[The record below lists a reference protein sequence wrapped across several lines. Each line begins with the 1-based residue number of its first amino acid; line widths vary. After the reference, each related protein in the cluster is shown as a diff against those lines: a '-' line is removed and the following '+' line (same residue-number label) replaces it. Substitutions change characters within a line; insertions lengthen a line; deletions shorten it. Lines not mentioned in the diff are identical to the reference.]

1 MLVLVI
7 ARQFDF
13 FRPFVNNPFSPIAS
27 LTVAHAMLR
36 GVTMPN
42 PISRLLTNAQRRSA
56 IIVLPLLTFALI
68 TPMTVSCQRSAANP
82 DSGIEEL
89 RGLVRSASGRPAVND
104 LTRIESRYPRTR
116 TAALARFLRGY
127 LYYGAQNYQAAVEA
141 LDGQAISATTSLG
154 DYAFFYRAESEAAS
168 DGKSAARRDYG
179 TVYAKY
185 PDSLKVRDARLRAA
199 EMAVALGDSASAI
212 KDLARMVETNDADAS
227 YITGQAHEAMGKIDR
242 AVESYRRIYYEL
254 PATSASVQAE
264 ARLAAL
270 NASPKD
276 NPGSFREERSRA
288 DALFEARQYAEAAA
302 AYDQLIARFPEAD
315 RIDEIQLRRG
325 VSLLNSKQTV
335 QAVTALARVSD
346 RSPELRAEAMFHQA
360 DALRRVNRSAESSV
374 VVDRLLGQYSKTH
387 WASEALY
394 SLAAYLNKQERETEA
409 AGRYRQL
416 LASFPK
422 SQYAPEASY
431 NLGLFAYKSKSYAD
445 AARTLEQHLASY
457 RYPDTKFIGE
467 ACLWAAKS
475 EERLGHKSRALALYD
490 LVNERYRYGYHGYV
504 AGLRSAA
511 LRKAEPSL
519 TPEQTRPGS
528 ELESI
533 RANVTYIEPI
543 QETADGSESVRIA
556 KANDLEVI
564 GLDEIAVRELNRA
577 LEAAPA
583 SPKINL
589 RLAGLYS
596 RRGENFQATLVLRKG
611 YPDLYSYRESDVP
624 REAWEIFFPMVA
636 WSAIKEE
643 AKRYGIDPY
652 IAAGLIRQ
660 ESVFNPN
667 AISRVGAR
675 GLMQV
680 MPATGQVVSKRQG
693 IGTITAADLY
703 NPVLNIKLGMNYLA
717 QVIGQFGR
725 IEYAAAAYNAGP
737 SRAQRWIAERGSMDI
752 EDWIESIPFSE
763 TRGYVQGVLRY
774 AANYRRL
781 YKE

>member
-1 MLVLVI
+1 
-7 ARQFDF
+7 
-13 FRPFVNNPFSPIAS
+13 
-27 LTVAHAMLR
+27 
-36 GVTMPN
+36 MPN
-42 PISRLLTNAQRRSA
+42 PFNRLLTNLQRLSA
-56 IIVLPLLTFALI
+56 IAVLPLLTFALI
-68 TPMTVSCQRSAANP
+68 TPMTVSCQRSAADP

-89 RGLVRSASGRPAVND
+89 RALVRASAGRPAVPE
-104 LTRIESRYPRTR
+104 LTRIESRFPRTR
-116 TAALARFLRGY
+116 AASLARFLRGY
-127 LYYGAQNYQAAVEA
+127 LYYAAQNYPAAVEA
-141 LDGQAISATTSLG
+141 LDARTISATTSIG

-168 DGKSAARRDYG
+168 DGKSAARGDYG
-179 TVYAKY
+179 TVHAKY
-185 PDSLKVRDARLRAA
+185 PDSLRAREAKLRAA
-199 EMAVALGDSASAI
+199 DMAIALGDPVSAI
-212 KDLARMVETNDADAS
+212 KDLARMAEANDANAI
-227 YITGQAHEAMGKIDR
+227 YITAQAYEASGKTDQ
-242 AVESYRRIYYEL
+242 AVKSYRRVYYEL
-254 PATSASVQAE
+254 PATSISVQAE
-264 ARLAAL
+264 ARLSAL

-276 NPGSFREERSRA
+276 NAGSFQEERARA
-288 DALFEARQYAEAAA
+288 DALFEARQFAEGAA

-315 RIDEIQLRRG
+315 RIDEIHLRRG
-325 VSLLNSKQTV
+325 VSLLNGKQPA
-335 QAVTALARVSD
+335 QAITELSRVSD
-346 RSPELRAEAMFHQA
+346 RTAELRAEAMFHQA
-360 DALRRVNRSAESSV
+360 DALRRANRLAESSV
-374 VVDRLLGQYSKTH
+374 SVDRLLAQYPKTR
-387 WASEALY
+387 WAVEALY
-394 SLAAYLNKQERETEA
+394 SLAAYLNKQERAAEA
-409 AGRYRQL
+409 GNRYRQL

-431 NLGLFAYKSKSYAD
+431 NLGWFAYKSKSYAD
-445 AARTLEQHLASY
+445 AARILEQHLASY
-457 RYPDTKFIGE
+457 RYPDTKFVGE

-475 EERLGHKSRALALYD
+475 EERLGNKSRALALYD

-504 AGLRSAA
+504 AGIRSAA

-519 TPEQTRPGS
+519 KPEQPRPGS
-528 ELESI
+528 DLESI
-533 RANVTYIEPI
+533 RANITHIEPI
-543 QETADGSESVRIA
+543 QETADGSESARIA
-556 KANDLEVI
+556 RANDLEII
-564 GLDEIAVRELNRA
+564 GLDDLAVRELNKA
-577 LEAAPA
+577 LEAAPT

-636 WSAIKEE
+636 WAAIKEE

-660 ESVFNPN
+660 ESVFSPN
-667 AISRVGAR
+667 AISRAGAR

-680 MPATGQVVSKRQG
+680 MPATGQLVSKRQG
-693 IGTITAADLY
+693 GGSITAADLY

-717 QVIGQFGR
+717 QVLGQFGR

>member
-1 MLVLVI
+1 MLKAI
-7 ARQFDF
+7 R
-13 FRPFVNNPFSPIAS
+13 
-27 LTVAHAMLR
+27 
-36 GVTMPN
+36 
-42 PISRLLTNAQRRSA
+42 RLLMNLQRRSA

-68 TPMTVSCQRSAANP
+68 TPLTASCQRSAADP
-82 DSGIEEL
+82 DNGIEEL
-89 RGLVRSASGRPAVND
+89 RGLVRGASGRPTANE
-104 LTRIESRYPRTR
+104 LARIESRYSRTR

-127 LYYGAQNYQAAVEA
+127 LYYAAQNYQAAVEA
-141 LDGQAISATTSLG
+141 LDGQTISATSSLG

-168 DGKSAARRDYG
+168 DAKSQARRDYG
-179 TVYAKY
+179 TVDAKY
-185 PDSLKVRDARLRAA
+185 PDSLKAREAKLRAA
-199 EMAVALGDSASAI
+199 EIAVALGDPASAI
-212 KDLARMVETNDADAS
+212 KDLARMVEANDADATF
-227 YITGQAHEAMGKIDR
+227 ITAQAHEAMGKTDR

-254 PATSASVQAE
+254 PATNASAQAE
-264 ARLAAL
+264 GRLAAL
-270 NASPKD
+270 NASPK
-276 NPGSFREERSRA
+276 NNAGSFQQERARA
-288 DALFEARQYAEAAA
+288 DGLFEARQYAEAAA
-302 AYDQLIARFPEAD
+302 AYEQLLARFPEAD
-315 RIDEIQLRRG
+315 RIDEIHLRRG
-325 VSLLNSKQTV
+325 VSLLNSKQPA
-335 QAVTALARVSD
+335 QATSALARVSD
-346 RSPELRAEAMFHQA
+346 RRPELRAEAMFHQA
-360 DALRRVNRSAESSV
+360 EALRRANRSAESSAL
-374 VVDRLLGQYSKTH
+374 VDHLLAQYSKTR

-394 SLAAYLNKQERETEA
+394 GLAAYLNKQERETEA
-409 AGRYRQL
+409 ASRYRQL

-431 NLGLFAYKSKSYAD
+431 NLGWFAYKSKSYAD
-445 AARTLEQHLASY
+445 AARILEQHLASY
-457 RYPDTKFIGE
+457 RYPDTRFIGE
-467 ACLWAAKS
+467 ASLWAAKS

-490 LVNERYRYGYHGYV
+490 LLNERYRYGYHGYV

-511 LRKAEPSL
+511 LRKADPSL
-519 TPEQTRPGS
+519 KPDQLKPGS
-528 ELESI
+528 DLESI
-533 RANVTYIEPI
+533 GANITHVEPI
-543 QETADGSESVRIA
+543 QETADGSEAARIA
-556 KANDLEVI
+556 KANDLEAI
-564 GLDEIAVRELNRA
+564 GLDELAVRELNKA
-577 LEAAPA
+577 LGAAPA

-589 RLAGLYS
+589 RLARLYS

-660 ESVFNPN
+660 ESVFDPN

-680 MPATGQVVSKRQG
+680 MPATGQLVSKRQG
-693 IGTITAADLY
+693 AGTITPADLY

-737 SRAQRWIAERGSMDI
+737 SRAQKWIAERGSMDI
-752 EDWIESIPFSE
+752 EDWIETIPFSE

-781 YKE
+781 YKD

>member
-1 MLVLVI
+1 ML
-7 ARQFDF
+7 
-13 FRPFVNNPFSPIAS
+13 
-27 LTVAHAMLR
+27 
-36 GVTMPN
+36 N
-42 PISRLLTNAQRRSA
+42 PIRLGLINARRGSA
-56 IIVLPLLTFALI
+56 IIVLPLLIFALI
-68 TPMTVSCQRSAANP
+68 TPMTASCQRSAANP
-82 DSGIEEL
+82 DAGIEEL
-89 RGLVRSASGRPAVND
+89 RGLVRGASGRPAVTE

-127 LYYGAQNYQAAVEA
+127 LYYAAQNYQAAVEA
-141 LDGQAISATTSLG
+141 LDGQAIAAATSLG

-168 DGKSAARRDYG
+168 DAKTGARRDYE
-179 TVYAKY
+179 TVYAKHA
-185 PDSLKVRDARLRAA
+185 DSLKAPEARLRAA
-199 EMAVALGDSASAI
+199 EIAVALGDATSAI
-212 KDLARMVETNDADAS
+212 KDLARVVEANDADAT
-227 YITGQAHEAMGKIDR
+227 YITAQAHEAMGKTDR
-242 AVESYRRIYYEL
+242 AVELYRRIYYEL
-254 PATSASVQAE
+254 PATRASVQAE

-276 NPGSFREERSRA
+276 KAGSFQEERSRA

-302 AYDQLIARFPEAD
+302 AYDQLASRFPEAD
-315 RIDEIQLRRG
+315 RIDEVHLRRG
-325 VSLLNSKQTV
+325 VSLLNSKQQV
-335 QAVTALARVSD
+335 QAIAELARVSD
-346 RSPELRAEAMFHQA
+346 RSPDLRAEAMFHQA
-360 DALRRVNRSAESSV
+360 DALRRANRSAESV
-374 VVDRLLGQYSKTH
+374 AAVDRLLGQYSKTR
-387 WASEALY
+387 WASEALF

-409 AGRYRQL
+409 ASRYRQL
-416 LASFPK
+416 LAAFPK
-422 SQYAPEASY
+422 SPYAPEASY
-431 NLGLFAYKSKSYAD
+431 NLGRFAYKSKNYAD
-445 AARTLEQHLASY
+445 AARILEQHLASY

-475 EERLGHKSRALALYD
+475 EERLGHKSLALALYD

-519 TPEQTRPGS
+519 KPEYAKPGS
-528 ELESI
+528 DLESI
-533 RANVTYIEPI
+533 RANVTYVEPI
-543 QETADGSESVRIA
+543 QETAEGSESVRIA
-556 KANDLEVI
+556 KANDLEII
-564 GLDEIAVRELNRA
+564 GLDELAVKELNKA

-624 REAWEIFFPMVA
+624 REAWEIFFPLAA
-636 WSAIKEE
+636 WDAIKEE

-667 AISRVGAR
+667 AISRAGAR

-680 MPATGQVVSKRQG
+680 MPATGQLVSKRQG
-693 IGTITAADLY
+693 GGSITAADLY
-703 NPVLNIKLGMNYLA
+703 NPALNIKLGMNYLA
-717 QVIGQFGR
+717 QVLGQFGR

-752 EDWIESIPFSE
+752 EDWIENIPFSE

>member
-1 MLVLVI
+1 
-7 ARQFDF
+7 
-13 FRPFVNNPFSPIAS
+13 
-27 LTVAHAMLR
+27 
-36 GVTMPN
+36 MPN
-42 PISRLLTNAQRRSA
+42 QVSRLLSRLQRRSA
-56 IIVLPLLTFALI
+56 IVALPLLTFALI
-68 TPMTVSCQRSAANP
+68 APMTVSCQRSAADR

-89 RGLVRSASGRPAVND
+89 RALVRGSSGRPAVAE
-104 LTRIESRYPRTR
+104 LTRIESRFPRTR
-116 TAALARFLRGY
+116 AASLARFLRGY
-127 LYYGAQNYQAAVEA
+127 IYYAAQNYPAAVEA
-141 LDGQAISATTSLG
+141 LDARAISATTSLG

-168 DGKSAARRDYG
+168 EGKSEARGDYG
-179 TVYAKY
+179 TVHAKY
-185 PDSLKVRDARLRAA
+185 PDSLKAREAKLRAA
-199 EMAVALGDSASAI
+199 EIAVALGDPATAI
-212 KDLARMVETNDADAS
+212 KDLARMVEANDANA
-227 YITGQAHEAMGKIDR
+227 TLVTAQAYEAMGKTDQ
-242 AVESYRRIYYEL
+242 ALKSYRRIYYEL
-254 PATSASVQAE
+254 PATIVSVQAE

-276 NPGSFREERSRA
+276 NAGSFQEERSRA
-288 DALFEARQYAEAAA
+288 DALFEARQYAEGAA
-302 AYDQLIARFPEAD
+302 AYEQLVARYPEVN
-315 RIDEIQLRRG
+315 RIDEIHLRRG
-325 VSLLNSKQTV
+325 VSLLNGKQPA
-335 QAVTALARVSD
+335 QAITELARVSD
-346 RSPELRAEAMFHQA
+346 RNTDLRAEAMFYQA
-360 DALRRVNRSAESSV
+360 DALRRANRSAESSV
-374 VVDRLLGQYSKTH
+374 IVDRLVAQYSKTR

-394 SLAAYLNKQERETEA
+394 SLASYLNKQERETEA
-409 AGRYRQL
+409 ANRYRQL
-416 LASFPK
+416 LSAFPK

-431 NLGLFAYKSKSYAD
+431 YLGWFAYKSKNYAD
-445 AARTLEQHLASY
+445 AARILEQHLASH

-475 EERLGHKSRALALYD
+475 EERLGNKSRALALYD

-504 AGLRSAA
+504 AGIRSAA
-511 LRKAEPSL
+511 LRKAESSL
-519 TPEQTRPGS
+519 KPEQPKPGS
-528 ELESI
+528 NLESI
-533 RANVTYIEPI
+533 RANVTHIEPI
-543 QETADGSESVRIA
+543 QETADGSESARIA

-564 GLDEIAVRELNRA
+564 GLDEFAVRELNKA

-624 REAWEIFFPMVA
+624 REAWEIFFPMLA

-652 IAAGLIRQ
+652 VAAGLIRQ

-680 MPATGQVVSKRQG
+680 MPATGQLVSKRQG

-703 NPVLNIKLGMNYLA
+703 NPALNIKLGMNYLA
-717 QVIGQFGR
+717 QVLGQFGR

-752 EDWIESIPFSE
+752 EDWIENIPFSE

>member
-1 MLVLVI
+1 M
-7 ARQFDF
+7 
-13 FRPFVNNPFSPIAS
+13 PSPI
-27 LTVAHAMLR
+27 
-36 GVTMPN
+36 G
-42 PISRLLTNAQRRSA
+42 RLLMRTKRRSA
-56 IIVLPLLTFALI
+56 VIVLPMLAFVLI
-68 TPMTVSCQRSAANP
+68 TPMTVSCQLGAANP
-82 DSGIEEL
+82 DNGIEEL
-89 RGLVRSASGRPAVND
+89 RGLVRAASGRPAASE

-127 LYYGAQNYQAAVEA
+127 LDYNSQNYPAAIEA
-141 LDGQAISATTSLG
+141 LDGRIISSTTSLG
-154 DYAFFYRAESEAAS
+154 DYAFYYRAESAAAS
-168 DGKSAARRDYG
+168 EGKSSARRDFE
-179 TVYAKY
+179 TVYARH
-185 PDSLKVRDARLRAA
+185 PESLKVREARLRAA
-199 EMAVALGDSASAI
+199 EMAVAVGDPRSAI
-212 KDLARMVETNDADAS
+212 KDLARMVEANDSDAA
-227 YITGQAHEAMGKIDR
+227 YITAQSHEAMGNRDR
-242 AVESYRRIYYEL
+242 AVELYRKVYYEL
-254 PATSASVQAE
+254 AATSASVQAE

-270 NASPKD
+270 NANPKD
-276 NPGSFREERSRA
+276 NPGSFTEERARA
-288 DALFEARQYAEAAA
+288 DALFHASQYAEAAA

-315 RIDEIQLRRG
+315 RIDEIHLRRG
-325 VSLLNSKQTV
+325 VSLLNSKQPA
-335 QAVTALARVSD
+335 QAIAALVRVSD
-346 RSPELRAEAMFHQA
+346 RSPELRAEAMLHQA
-360 DALRRVNRSAESSV
+360 EALRRANRSAESSL
-374 VVDRLLGQYSKTH
+374 VVDRLLAQYPRTG
-387 WASEALY
+387 WGSEALY
-394 SLAAYLNKQERETEA
+394 ALAAYLNKQDRTSEA
-409 AGRYRQL
+409 ATRYRQL

-422 SQYAPEASY
+422 SPYAPEASY
-431 NLGLFAYKSKSYAD
+431 NLGWLAYKSNSFAD
-445 AARTLEQHLASY
+445 AARILEQHLASY
-457 RYPDTKFIGE
+457 RHPDTRFIGE

-490 LVNERYRYGYHGYV
+490 LVIERYRYGYHGYV
-504 AGLRSAA
+504 AGLRSEA
-511 LRKAEPSL
+511 LRKGDRSL
-519 TPEQTRPGS
+519 KPEVAKPGS

-533 RANVTYIEPI
+533 RANVTYVEPI
-543 QETADGSESVRIA
+543 RETSDGSEVVRIA

-564 GLDEIAVRELNRA
+564 GLGEFAVRELNKA
-577 LEAAPA
+577 LEAAPE

-589 RLAGLYS
+589 RLAQLYS

-624 REAWEIFFPMVA
+624 REAWEIFFPLVA

-667 AISRVGAR
+667 ATSRVGAR

-680 MPATGQVVSKRQG
+680 MPATGQLVSKRQG
-693 IGTITAADLY
+693 GGTISAADLY
-703 NPVLNIKLGMNYLA
+703 NPSLNIKLGMNYLA
-717 QVIGQFGR
+717 QVLGQFGR

>member
-1 MLVLVI
+1 MSNQIWRSLMN
-7 ARQFDF
+7 RQK
-13 FRPFVNNPFSPIAS
+13 
-27 LTVAHAMLR
+27 
-36 GVTMPN
+36 
-42 PISRLLTNAQRRSA
+42 RSA
-56 IIVLPLLTFALI
+56 ILTLPLVVLALI
-68 TPMTVSCQRSAANP
+68 APMTVSCQRTAAAP
-82 DSGIEEL
+82 DAGLEEL
-89 RGLVRSASGRPAVND
+89 RKLVRDSSGRPAVAD
-104 LTRIESRYPRTR
+104 LTAIESRYPRTR

-127 LYYGAQNYQAAVEA
+127 SYYGAQNYQTAAETFDA
-141 LDGQAISATTSLG
+141 QAISAAAAIG
-154 DYAFFYRAESEAAS
+154 DYAFFYRAESKAAS
-168 DGKSAARRDYG
+168 EAKSDARRDYT
-179 TVYAKY
+179 TVYTKY
-185 PDSLKVRDARLRAA
+185 PDSLKSREARLKAA
-199 EMAVALGDSASAI
+199 EMAVALGDPGSAI
-212 KDLARMVETNDADAS
+212 KDLASLVEASDADAS
-227 YITGQAHEAMGKIDR
+227 YVTGQAYEAMGKTDR
-242 AVESYRRIYYEL
+242 ALELYRRVYYRL

-264 ARLAAL
+264 ARLTAL

-276 NPGSFREERSRA
+276 HTGSFEEESARA
-288 DALFEARQYAEAAA
+288 DALYEARQYAEGAA
-302 AYDQLIARFPEAD
+302 AYEQLVARFPEAD
-315 RIDEIQLRRG
+315 RIDEIHLRRG
-325 VSLLNSKQTV
+325 VCLLNGKQPAQSLV
-335 QAVTALARVSD
+335 ELARVSD
-346 RSPELRAEAMFHQA
+346 RNPDLRAEALFHQA
-360 DALRRVNRSAESSV
+360 DALRRASRSAESSV
-374 VVDRLLGQYSKTH
+374 VVDRLLGQHSNTR
-387 WASEALY
+387 WAVEALY
-394 SLAAYLNKQERETEA
+394 ALATYLNKQERESEA
-409 AGRYRQL
+409 AGRFRQL

-431 NLGLFAYKSKSYAD
+431 NLGWFAYKSKSYAD
-445 AARTLEQHLASY
+445 AARLLEQHLATY
-457 RYPDTKFIGE
+457 RSPETRFIGE
-467 ACLWAAKS
+467 AGLWAAKS
-475 EERLGHKSRALALYD
+475 EERLGHKARALALYD
-490 LVNERYRYGYHGYV
+490 LVNERYHYGYHGYV

-511 LRKAEPSL
+511 LRKGDPSL
-519 TPEQTRPGS
+519 RPEQPAPGS
-528 ELESI
+528 NLELI
-533 RANVTYIEPI
+533 RANVTYIEAV
-543 QETADGSESVRIA
+543 QETADGSESGRIS

-564 GLDEIAVRELNRA
+564 GLDEIAVRELNKA

-596 RRGENFQATLVLRKG
+596 RRGEKFQATLVLRKG

-624 REAWEIFFPMVA
+624 REAWEIFFPLVA
-636 WSAIKEE
+636 WSTIKEE

-680 MPATGQVVSKRQG
+680 MPATGQLVSKRQG
-693 IGTITAADLY
+693 IGSITAADLY
-703 NPVLNIKLGMNYLA
+703 NPALNIKLGMNYLA

>member
-1 MLVLVI
+1 
-7 ARQFDF
+7 
-13 FRPFVNNPFSPIAS
+13 
-27 LTVAHAMLR
+27 
-36 GVTMPN
+36 
-42 PISRLLTNAQRRSA
+42 
-56 IIVLPLLTFALI
+56 VLPLLIFALV

-82 DSGIEEL
+82 ETGIEEL
-89 RGLVRSASGRPAVND
+89 RELVRNTSGKPAPAE

-116 TAALARFLRGY
+116 TASLARFLRGY
-127 LYYGAQNYQAAVEA
+127 ICYGNQNYQGAIEA
-141 LDGQAISATTSLG
+141 LDGQAISTTTSLG
-154 DYAFFYRAESEAAS
+154 DYAFFYRADSEAAS
-168 DGKSAARRDYG
+168 SATSEARRDYN
-179 TVYAKY
+179 TVFAKY
-185 PDSLKVRDARLRAA
+185 PDSLKTREARLRAA
-199 EMAVALGDSASAI
+199 EMAVALGDPTSAI
-212 KDLARMVETNDADAS
+212 KDLARMVETNDADACL
-227 YITGQAHEAMGKIDR
+227 ITAQAHEAMGKTDR

-254 PATSASVQAE
+254 PATSASVKAE

-270 NASPKD
+270 NSAIKD
-276 NPGSFREERSRA
+276 NPASFHAERSRA
-288 DALFEARQYAEAAA
+288 DALFVGRQYSEASG

-315 RIDEIQLRRG
+315 RNDEIQLRRG
-325 VSLLNSKQTV
+325 VSLLNSRQPA
-335 QAVTALARVSD
+335 QAVSALVRVSD
-346 RSPELRAEAMFHQA
+346 ANSELRSEALFHQA
-360 DALRRVNRSAESSV
+360 EALRRANRSAESSV
-374 VVDRLLGQYSKTH
+374 VVDRLLAQYSKTR

-394 SLAAYLNKQERETEA
+394 ALAAYLNKQEREADA
-409 AGRYRQL
+409 AVRYRQL
-416 LASFPK
+416 VANFPK
-422 SQYAPEASY
+422 NQYAPEASY
-431 NLGLFAYKSKSYAD
+431 NLGWFAYKSRNYAD
-445 AARTLEQHLASY
+445 AARILEQHLASY

-475 EERLGHKSRALALYD
+475 EERLGHHSRALALYD

-504 AGLRSAA
+504 AGIRSAA
-511 LRKAEPSL
+511 LRKAQPSL
-519 TPEQTRPGS
+519 KAEEPRPGS
-528 ELESI
+528 DLESI
-533 RANVTYIEPI
+533 RANVTYVEAV

-564 GLDEIAVRELNRA
+564 GLDELAVRELNKA
-577 LEAAPA
+577 LEVAPS

-596 RRGENFQATLVLRKG
+596 RRGEKFQATLVLRKG

-624 REAWEIFFPMVA
+624 REAWEIFFPMVE

-643 AKRYGIDPY
+643 ARRYGIDPY

-667 AISRVGAR
+667 ATSRVGAR

-680 MPATGQVVSKRQG
+680 MPATGQLVSKRQG
-693 IGTITAADLY
+693 SGSITAADLY

>member
-1 MLVLVI
+1 
-7 ARQFDF
+7 
-13 FRPFVNNPFSPIAS
+13 
-27 LTVAHAMLR
+27 
-36 GVTMPN
+36 
-42 PISRLLTNAQRRSA
+42 
-56 IIVLPLLTFALI
+56 
-68 TPMTVSCQRSAANP
+68 MTGAA
-82 DSGIEEL
+82 
-89 RGLVRSASGRPAVND
+89 GRPAVSE
-104 LTRIESRYPRTR
+104 LTHIESRYPRTR
-116 TAALARFLRGY
+116 AAALARFLRGY
-127 LYYGAQNYQAAVEA
+127 SYYAAQNYPAAVEA
-141 LDGQAISATTSLG
+141 LDGQAISAATSIG
-154 DYAFFYRAESEAAS
+154 DYAFFYRAESEASS
-168 DGKSAARRDYG
+168 DEKSGARRDFAA
-179 TVYAKY
+179 VYSKY
-185 PDSLKVRDARLRAA
+185 PDSLKVREARLRAA
-199 EMAVALGDSASAI
+199 SMAVALGDPESAS
-212 KDLARMVETNDADAS
+212 KDLSRMVETNDADAS
-227 YITGQAHEAMGKIDR
+227 YITGQAYEAMGKVER
-242 AVESYRRIYYEL
+242 AVESYRRIYYGM
-254 PATSASVQAE
+254 PATTASVQAE
-264 ARLAAL
+264 ARLVAL
-270 NASPKD
+270 NASTKES
-276 NPGSFREERSRA
+276 PGSFQEARSRA
-288 DALFEARQYAEAAA
+288 DALFEARQYAEGAG
-302 AYDQLIARFPEAD
+302 AYEQLVARFPEAD
-315 RIDEIQLRRG
+315 RIDEIHLRRG
-325 VSLLNSKQTV
+325 VCLLNAKQPA
-335 QAVTALARVSD
+335 QAATELARVTD
-346 RSPELRAEAMFHQA
+346 RGPELHAEALFHQA
-360 DALRRVNRSAESSV
+360 EALRRANRLAESSV
-374 VVDRLLGQYSKTH
+374 LVDRLLGQYSKTR
-387 WASEALY
+387 WANEALY
-394 SLAAYLNKQERETEA
+394 SLATYLNKQEKEGEA

-416 LASFPK
+416 LGSQPK

-431 NLGLFAYKSKSYAD
+431 YLGWFAYKSKSYAD
-445 AARTLEQHLASY
+445 AARMLEQHLASY

-519 TPEQTRPGS
+519 RSEQPAPGS
-528 ELESI
+528 DLESI

-543 QETADGSESVRIA
+543 QETADGSETLRIA
-556 KANDLEVI
+556 RANDLEVI
-564 GLDEIAVRELNRA
+564 GLDESAVREMNKA

-589 RLAGLYS
+589 RLAELYS
-596 RRGENFQATLVLRKG
+596 RRGEKFQATLVLRKG

-636 WSAIKEE
+636 WGAIKEE

-652 IAAGLIRQ
+652 VVAGLIRQ

-680 MPATGQVVSKRQG
+680 MPATGQLVSKRQG
-693 IGTITAADLY
+693 NGTITAADLY
-703 NPVLNIKLGMNYLA
+703 NPTLNIKLGMNYLA